1 MDKSASSQAPPSASP
16 RPSLITRLLRSL
28 MVDRG
33 RHCFRDWFSEDEI
46 LSFRTS
52 ANLEPLFE
60 RYQERMEAS
69 LVDFCRREEGLETP
83 VDIAS
88 ALERARDETEEYK
101 QLDKLINSMSR
112 REVFFKMM
120 RRRADRLWDKKQS
133 TMDRLKQAGLGGGSK
148 RK

>member
-1 MDKSASSQAPPSASP
+1 M
-16 RPSLITRLLRSL
+16 
-28 MVDRG
+28 
-33 RHCFRDWFSEDEI
+33 
-46 LSFRTS
+46 
-52 ANLEPLFE
+52 
-60 RYQERMEAS
+60 
-69 LVDFCRREEGLETP
+69 DFCRREEGLETP